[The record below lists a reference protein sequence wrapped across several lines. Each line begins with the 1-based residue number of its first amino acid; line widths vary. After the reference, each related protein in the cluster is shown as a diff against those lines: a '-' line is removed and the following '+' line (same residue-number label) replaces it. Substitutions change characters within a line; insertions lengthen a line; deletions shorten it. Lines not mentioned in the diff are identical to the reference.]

1 MPLDNVETRF
11 RLPEIP
17 LDDVETRFRFP
28 EMPLDNVDGSFW
40 LPKIAVEANQGIYLQ
55 PFRFKNRQN
64 RDFKPERMLP
74 PACETRFLLV

>member
-1 MPLDNVETRF
+1 
-11 RLPEIP
+11 
-17 LDDVETRFRFP
+17 
-28 EMPLDNVDGSFW
+28 MPLDNVDGSFW
-40 LPKIAVEANQGIYLQ
+40 LPKIAVEANQGSYLQ